1 MELSQLQKQIQ
12 KFVEETNWDSPPEH
26 RVLDLVS
33 EAGEV
38 AKEVLTITKYGKEP
52 LAKNENLTSELGDT
66 LYSLIVVANKFDINL
81 EEALDLV
88 LKKYQERLKN
98 TKK

>member
-1 MELSQLQKQIQ
+1 MDLSQLQAQIQ
-12 KFVEETNWDSPPEH
+12 KFVDDNNWDSPPEH

-52 LAKNENLTSELGDT
+52 VTKSENLTQELGDT
-66 LYSLIVVANKFDINL
+66 LYSLIVVANKFNVSL
-81 EEALDLV
+81 EEALSLV
-88 LKKYQERLKN
+88 LIKYKN
-98 TKK
+98 RQKHD